1 MIPLDNIQEFYF
13 NNCLMCAKHD
23 YCYWRTQILNG
34 EINEE
39 GAKLVGVISSSLF
52 GNTIIKCKLL
62 TITDDDLPF

>member
-1 MIPLDNIQEFYF
+1 MIPLDNIQEFHF
-13 NNCLMCAKHD
+13 NNCLICSRYD
-23 YCYWRTQILNG
+23 YCNWKKEILNG

-39 GAKLVGVISSSLF
+39 GAKLVGVIESSLF